1 MSRSTV
7 RHAIADYLTAGAI
20 TGVGTI
26 FASPPKLSRTSD
38 ALVGA
43 APGAVSGAVVYIEI
57 TESFEI
63 RVGLG
68 GTGAGKK
75 SVHHTVQCYVFFHSV
90 QRRAEDAMD
99 DHDDIIE
106 ALLALLRAD
115 RTLGTTTS
123 SPSPIFQN
131 GEGDAGITV
140 ATGMPKESGSGAT
153 IVWSLVDTDCLEF
166 ITA

>member
-1 MSRSTV
+1 VSRKTT
-7 RHAIADYLTAGAI
+7 RHMVADYLRAADI
-20 TGVGTI
+20 LGVGTV
-26 FASPPKLSRTSD
+26 FASPPKISTSRD
-38 ALVGA
+38 AFANVPAGTA
-43 APGAVSGAVVYIEI
+43 SGSVVYVEI
-57 TESFEI
+57 LQSAEV
-63 RVGLG
+63 RVAVG
-68 GTGAGKK
+68 GPTAGKK
-75 SVHHTVQCYVFFHSV
+75 IVTHQLRLHLLFRST
-90 QRRAEDAMD
+90 QRVAEDAMD

>member
-1 MSRSTV
+1 VSRSTV

-106 ALLALLRAD
+106 GLLVRIRAD
-115 RTLGTTTS
+115 RTHGTAGS
-123 SPSPIFQN
+123 EFPILQA
-131 GEGDAGITV
+131 GEGDPGIAVQTSLPKDAG
-140 ATGMPKESGSGAT
+140 GGAIDIWT
-153 IVWSLVDTDCLEF
+153 SIKFDAEEF